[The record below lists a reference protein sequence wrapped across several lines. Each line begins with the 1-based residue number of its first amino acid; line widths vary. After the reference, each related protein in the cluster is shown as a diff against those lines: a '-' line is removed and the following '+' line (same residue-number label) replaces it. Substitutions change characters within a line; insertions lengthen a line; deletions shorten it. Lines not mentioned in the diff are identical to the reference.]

1 MSDVTNTWNERYDT
15 EEFVYGREPNAFLA
29 GVSAM
34 MPPGDVL
41 CLAEGE
47 GRNAVFL
54 ARQGHRV
61 LAVDASAVGLSKAA
75 RLAEEHGVRI
85 ETLTTDLADL
95 VIEPGRWDAIVS
107 IFCHVPPPVRRVLH
121 RQAVAGLRPGGL
133 FVLEAYTP
141 AQLELRTGGPHG
153 RAADDPGR
161 SAGGTGGPRIP
172 AGPGNRAGRGGRA
185 APHGPGRRG
194 ADRGAQAVRG
204 PDSMRITLI
213 AAMAENRVIGNRGAI
228 PWHLPD
234 DLARFRA
241 ITLGHPV
248 LMGRRTFESIGR
260 PLPGRLNIVLSH
272 REGYAPPGCLVARDL
287 AAALE
292 LARDAA
298 ELFVCGG
305 GELYREALPLA
316 DRILLTLVRGEF
328 PGDVTFPEVPA
339 DFVET
344 AREEGAGEPAH
355 LFLTYERRKEAP

>member
-141 AQLELRTGGPHG
+141 AQLELRTGGPPTVELLMTLADLREELAGLEFLQAREIERDVLEG
-153 RAADDPGR
+153 RLH
-161 SAGGTGGPRIP
+161 T
-172 AGPGNRAGRGGRA
+172 GRG
-185 APHGPGRRG
+185 
-194 ADRGAQAVRG
+194 AVVQ
-204 PDSMRITLI
+204 I
-213 AAMAENRVIGNRGAI
+213 
-228 PWHLPD
+228 
-234 DLARFRA
+234 
-241 ITLGHPV
+241 
-248 LMGRRTFESIGR
+248 
-260 PLPGRLNIVLSH
+260 
-272 REGYAPPGCLVARDL
+272 VARK
-287 AAALE
+287 
-292 LARDAA
+292 
-298 ELFVCGG
+298 
-305 GELYREALPLA
+305 P
-316 DRILLTLVRGEF
+316 
-328 PGDVTFPEVPA
+328 
-339 DFVET
+339 
-344 AREEGAGEPAH
+344 
-355 LFLTYERRKEAP
+355 

>member
-121 RQAVAGLRPGGL
+121 RQAVAGLHPGGL

-141 AQLELRTGGPHG
+141 AQLELRTGGPPTIELLMTLADLREELAGLEFLQAREIERDVVEG
-153 RAADDPGR
+153 RLH
-161 SAGGTGGPRIP
+161 T
-172 AGPGNRAGRGGRA
+172 GRG
-185 APHGPGRRG
+185 
-194 ADRGAQAVRG
+194 AVVQ
-204 PDSMRITLI
+204 I
-213 AAMAENRVIGNRGAI
+213 
-228 PWHLPD
+228 
-234 DLARFRA
+234 
-241 ITLGHPV
+241 
-248 LMGRRTFESIGR
+248 
-260 PLPGRLNIVLSH
+260 
-272 REGYAPPGCLVARDL
+272 VARK
-287 AAALE
+287 
-292 LARDAA
+292 
-298 ELFVCGG
+298 
-305 GELYREALPLA
+305 P
-316 DRILLTLVRGEF
+316 
-328 PGDVTFPEVPA
+328 
-339 DFVET
+339 
-344 AREEGAGEPAH
+344 
-355 LFLTYERRKEAP
+355 